1 MKMPIPGGALQR
13 RMASLTSESLRES
26 PSGLQAVR
34 GVVSNAYCITD
45 VSIPDDIK
53 FKLEENPGLIYL
65 EVMLLDKRIYYLPA
79 DISLDEKELIYGNTE
94 NIRYR
99 PVEIRFAGNSIELGK
114 VYFLADPLNT
124 RIPDEQMPK
133 PFDVCKGLI

>member
-1 MKMPIPGGALQR
+1 MPIPGGALQR

>member
-1 MKMPIPGGALQR
+1 MPIPGGALQR
-13 RMASLTSESLRES
+13 RMASLSSESLRES

-34 GVVSNAYCITD
+34 GVISNAYCITD
-45 VSIPDDIK
+45 ISIPDDIRV
-53 FKLEENPGLIYL
+53 KLEENPGLIYL
-65 EVMLLDKRIYYLPA
+65 EVMLLDKRICYLPA
-79 DISLDEKELIYGNTE
+79 DISLDEKELVYGNTE

-99 PVEIRFAGNSIELGK
+99 PVEIRYPGNSIELGK